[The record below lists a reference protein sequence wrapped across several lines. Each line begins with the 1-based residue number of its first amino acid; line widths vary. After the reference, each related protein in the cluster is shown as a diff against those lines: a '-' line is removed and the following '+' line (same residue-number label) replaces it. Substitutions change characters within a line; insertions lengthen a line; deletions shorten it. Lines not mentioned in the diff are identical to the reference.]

1 MVPMI
6 DSATEARELV
16 DATRYPPEG
25 SRGIA
30 SGRAAEYGD
39 QFTEYVENANGSFT
53 TIAQIESRKGLRN
66 VEEIAAVEGSTRC
79 SSARQISPGRSA
91 YSARRSRRNSLTRWI
106 GSSRPRLP
114 PTSPSGR

>member
-1 MVPMI
+1 MSIVPVRLKRVLDVGVDGVMVPMI

-53 TIAQIESRKGLRN
+53 TIAQIESRKGLQN
-66 VEEIAAVEGSTRC
+66 VEEIR
-79 SSARQISPGRSA
+79 
-91 YSARRSRRNSLTRWI
+91 
-106 GSSRPRLP
+106 
-114 PTSPSGR
+114 